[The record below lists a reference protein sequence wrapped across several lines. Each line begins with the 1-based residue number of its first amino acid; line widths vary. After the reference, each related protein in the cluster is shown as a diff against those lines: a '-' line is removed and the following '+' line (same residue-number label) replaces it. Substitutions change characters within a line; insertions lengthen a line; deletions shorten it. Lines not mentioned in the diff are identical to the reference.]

1 MRTIITTCA
10 VGFCAIVSLGAQ
22 VAWADV
28 AADMKE
34 AEGLYKA
41 GQYAQTEQAYLKV
54 IKEADPANAADSEA
68 VFKARRRL
76 PALYLATDR
85 LPQAEAAVRQLLTGY
100 AEESIRRE
108 PSGSPSGHPAKRL
121 LRRLLENMDEANRQ
135 VVFLRFE
142 VGLTHEEIAEICGVS
157 RVAITKRLAKFQAG
171 LAPFKD
177 SLRQDLDEAGFAAQ
191 SQMAVR
197 QAKDVEDC

>member
-1 MRTIITTCA
+1 MEA
-10 VGFCAIVSLGAQ
+10 VTRCETGY
-22 VAWADV
+22 
-28 AADMKE
+28 AAF
-34 AEGLYKA
+34 
-41 GQYAQTEQAYLKV
+41 
-54 IKEADPANAADSEA
+54 ADPDEM
-68 VFKARRRL
+68 RRL
-76 PALYLATDR
+76 YELYFPLVHRTCYRYTKNRVDADDLAQEVFLKLHARYGSFGGHAQISTWLYRVTVNHCLDHLR
-85 LPQAEAAVRQLLTGY
+85 WKKRQGELLTGY